1 MGKKRDRAPVYMVRK
16 GHTLVPQMDMD
27 DEQIVAIPEGGVV
40 RVEIKSTRNL
50 DRLRAYW
57 AMLHECVE
65 ATGCQPTKEILHKE
79 IKLANGFVDQFI
91 FKGLMVTQVSSIA
104 CEEMEED
111 EMVRFFNE
119 ATRYLA
125 EEYGF
130 VGQGFVDA

>member
-27 DEQIVAIPEGGVV
+27 DEQLVAIPEGGVV
-40 RVEIKSTRNL
+40 RVEFKSTRNL
-50 DRLRAYW
+50 ERLRAYW
-57 AMLHECVE
+57 VMLYECVE

-79 IKLANGFVDQFI
+79 IKLANGFVDQFV
-91 FKGLMVTQVSSIA
+91 FKGLMVTQASSIA
-104 CEEMEED
+104 FEEMEED

-125 EEYGF
+125 EEHGWIGEGYLGE
-130 VGQGFVDA
+130 